1 MFLAGCVRCCGPISN
16 TKLYHLAH
24 MVHVRVG
31 RARRVDAVFIHRL
44 EERGVALQLAA
55 GLNGQ
60 KNCIIQIHQLF
71 IEV

>member
-1 MFLAGCVRCCGPISN
+1 
-16 TKLYHLAH
+16 

-60 KNCIIQIHQLF
+60 KKLQNSNAPNIS
-71 IEV
+71 